1 MENKHLHLKMIQ
13 NIITRLSIF
22 SFAFKVIN
30 LIAMLF
36 MILNSLN
43 IDGNDYKPFFF
54 IVVICYFFDC
64 FYLKQERAFR
74 YLYAVV
80 VDKDDKYIDFN
91 MMNAYVYADKYSLL
105 KMALTKNLVVLYGG
119 SMCIIM
125 FLDYL

>member
-1 MENKHLHLKMIQ
+1 MENKHLHLQMIQ
-13 NIITRLSIF
+13 NIITRMSLF

-43 IDGNDYKPFFF
+43 VDGNGYKPFFF
-54 IVVICYFFDC
+54 IVVICYFFDS
-64 FYLKQERAFR
+64 FYLQQERVFR

-80 VDKDDKYIDFN
+80 LDKDDKYIDFS
-91 MMNAYVYADKYSLL
+91 MNAYAYVDRYPLL
-105 KMALTKNLVVLYGG
+105 KMATSCNLILLYGV

-125 FLDYL
+125 FLDY